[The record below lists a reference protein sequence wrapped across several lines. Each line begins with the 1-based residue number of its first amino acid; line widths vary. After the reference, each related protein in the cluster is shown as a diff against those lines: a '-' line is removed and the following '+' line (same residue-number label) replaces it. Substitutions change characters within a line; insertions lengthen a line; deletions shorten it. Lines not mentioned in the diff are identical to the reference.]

1 MAGKKWTGVGKYI
14 LAVLLAVTVATAPNL
29 HYISQVSAADI
40 SASEQEKEDLEKKNE
55 ELTQQLEQARQ
66 NTEDK
71 RAHKEALEQKIQVL
85 QQQVQENN
93 QEMQQLD
100 QEIQELE
107 TQIADKQKEID
118 EGMET
123 LKLRLRAIYMA
134 GEASALDIILNSTDV
149 NDFLDKVMIVQNVT
163 AHDMDLIQKL
173 QNSMAEIQTE
183 KEGTSYPDKTGAGC
197 PSF

>member
-71 RAHKEALEQKIQVL
+71 RAHK
-85 QQQVQENN
+85 
-93 QEMQQLD
+93 
-100 QEIQELE
+100 
-107 TQIADKQKEID
+107 
-118 EGMET
+118 
-123 LKLRLRAIYMA
+123 
-134 GEASALDIILNSTDV
+134 
-149 NDFLDKVMIVQNVT
+149 
-163 AHDMDLIQKL
+163 
-173 QNSMAEIQTE
+173 
-183 KEGTSYPDKTGAGC
+183 
-197 PSF
+197 